1 MTSYRKELAAS
12 TRVVSRVVAWAEK
25 AARKH
30 PDLSKSTV
38 NALLVC
44 IQELVSNVALH
55 AKHPEGSPTI
65 KLALLVSANCVGVCM
80 EDNGQPFDPTIE
92 SSCKIETDLAS
103 ADLGGRGL
111 RIVRHMAR
119 KMSYHRAG
127 QWNCVRLEII

>member
-12 TRVVSRVVAWAEK
+12 TRAVSRVVAWAEK
-25 AARKH
+25 AARRH
-30 PDLSKSTV
+30 PDLSQPTV

-55 AKHPEGSPTI
+55 AQHSEGSPTI
-65 KLALLVSANCVGVCM
+65 KLALLICANRVGVNM
-80 EDNGQPFDPTIE
+80 EDNGQPFDPTIA
-92 SSCKIETDLAS
+92 SACKIETDLAS

-127 QWNCVRLEII
+127 QWNCIRLDII